1 MNLNNIHSDWNE
13 FFEENSETLQNI
25 LDKVLDKRIKYIQRK
40 RKYLKSSSI

>member
-25 LDKVLDKRIKYIQRK
+25 LNKVLDEGLFFTFHTSVYIN
-40 RKYLKSSSI
+40 YSLI